1 MADLE
6 NKIEEMSENEIKNER
21 LYDTVNI
28 VGDILYVNNQTQEKR
43 QGLKILTLDQ
53 ILNRLPISLA
63 QLQVGIIQKN
73 LKVR

>member
-1 MADLE
+1 
-6 NKIEEMSENEIKNER
+6 MSENEIENER

-28 VGDILYVNNQTQEKR
+28 AGDILYVNNQTQEKR
-43 QGLKILTLDQ
+43 QGLKILILDQ

>member
-1 MADLE
+1 
-6 NKIEEMSENEIKNER
+6 MSENEIENER

-43 QGLKILTLDQ
+43 QELKILTLDQ

>member
-1 MADLE
+1 
-6 NKIEEMSENEIKNER
+6 MSENEIENER

-63 QLQVGIIQKN
+63 QFQVGIIQKN

>member
-1 MADLE
+1 
-6 NKIEEMSENEIKNER
+6 MSENEIENER

-43 QGLKILTLDQ
+43 QGLKILILNQ

>member
-1 MADLE
+1 
-6 NKIEEMSENEIKNER
+6 MSENEIENER

>member
-1 MADLE
+1 
-6 NKIEEMSENEIKNER
+6 MSEYEIENER

-43 QGLKILTLDQ
+43 QGLKILILDQ

>member
-1 MADLE
+1 
-6 NKIEEMSENEIKNER
+6 MSENEIENER

-43 QGLKILTLDQ
+43 QGLKILILDQ

>member
-1 MADLE
+1 
-6 NKIEEMSENEIKNER
+6 MSENEIENER
-21 LYDTVNI
+21 LYDTVNT

-43 QGLKILTLDQ
+43 QGLKILILDQ

>member
-1 MADLE
+1 
-6 NKIEEMSENEIKNER
+6 MSENEIENER

-43 QGLKILTLDQ
+43 QGLKILILDQ
-53 ILNRLPISLA
+53 IINRLSISLA

>member
-1 MADLE
+1 
-6 NKIEEMSENEIKNER
+6 MSENEIENER

-43 QGLKILTLDQ
+43 QGLRILILDQ

>member
-1 MADLE
+1 
-6 NKIEEMSENEIKNER
+6 MSENEIENER

-43 QGLKILTLDQ
+43 QGLKILILDQ
-53 ILNRLPISLA
+53 IHNRLPISLA